1 MQGGP
6 TVGVVDD
13 DVVPGPA
20 AAGWLTDDPGGCGN
34 NGRAAGS
41 DEIRA
46 GVLDLSAA
54 CCCFCRAASSRIRFS
69 AAFFSAAILAAL
81 ARTSLMAASNSSART
96 FSETSVALPMTSLV
110 ECVIDS
116 WR

>member
-46 GVLDLSAA
+46 GV
-54 CCCFCRAASSRIRFS
+54 
-69 AAFFSAAILAAL
+69 
-81 ARTSLMAASNSSART
+81 
-96 FSETSVALPMTSLV
+96 VAGP
-110 ECVIDS
+110 
-116 WR
+116 